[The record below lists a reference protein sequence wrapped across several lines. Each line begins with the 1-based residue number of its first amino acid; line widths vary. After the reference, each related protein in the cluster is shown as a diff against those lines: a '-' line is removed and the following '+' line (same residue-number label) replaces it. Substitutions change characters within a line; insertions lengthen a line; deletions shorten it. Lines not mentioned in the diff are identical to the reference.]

1 MAQAKRAKTTK
12 KSVGRPK
19 GSTNKSKGT
28 RSRKKKNNVDKNL
41 IVVVM
46 IIVSLLLCVLI
57 YTKSGWMGEH
67 LSPTLGGIMGVIK

>member
-28 RSRKKKNNVDKNL
+28 RSRKKKNCCFTHCRKE
-41 IVVVM
+41 I
-46 IIVSLLLCVLI
+46 
-57 YTKSGWMGEH
+57 
-67 LSPTLGGIMGVIK
+67 

>member
-46 IIVSLLLCVLI
+46 IIVTI
-57 YTKSGWMGEH
+57 E
-67 LSPTLGGIMGVIK
+67 

>member
-1 MAQAKRAKTTK
+1 MAQARRAKTSTK

-19 GSTNKSKGT
+19 GSTNNRG
-28 RSRKKKNNVDKNL
+28 RKKKNNVDKNL

-67 LSPTLGGIMGVIK
+67 LSQTLGGIDNN